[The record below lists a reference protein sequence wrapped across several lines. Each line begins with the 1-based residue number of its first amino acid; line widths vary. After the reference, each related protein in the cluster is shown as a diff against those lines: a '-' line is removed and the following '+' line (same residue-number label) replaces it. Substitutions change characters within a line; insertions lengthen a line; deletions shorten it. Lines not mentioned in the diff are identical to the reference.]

1 MHVAPR
7 HALKKAVLGK
17 NADVLGKIGMVD
29 AARLQVEHLG
39 REQCG
44 QSNRPRGADDDLTEF
59 LPLYVVQHLK
69 DRRET
74 QFLQFVLRQFK
85 FADGWEVFDWDV
97 ANLKVAVG
105 SYDGQ
110 LFPCRSTR
118 GGHFPD
124 SSGHA
129 INVVERIGEPGAF
142 AILQGDRNCA
152 GQFLKNRS
160 QPFSRGRLTVKT
172 VYVRRENYEDW

>member
-1 MHVAPR
+1 
-7 HALKKAVLGK
+7 
-17 NADVLGKIGMVD
+17 
-29 AARLQVEHLG
+29 
-39 REQCG
+39 
-44 QSNRPRGADDDLTEF
+44 
-59 LPLYVVQHLK
+59 
-69 DRRET
+69 
-74 QFLQFVLRQFK
+74 

-142 AILQGDRNCA
+142 AILQGDRNYA

-172 VYVRRENYEDW
+172 VDVRRENYEDGHNRAKCLYALDHVAAADLLNELFEKTKDELLSDHVCHEKCAALRFADSVQLRGEPCLYFRPREIT